1 MTTKVIMPQMGESVV
16 EGTILKWLKRE
27 GERVARDESLVEV
40 HTEKVDVEIPS
51 PVAGVLTQILAQ
63 EGETIPVG
71 QEIAL
76 IEEADKKE
84 APPAEG
90 LATVLSKDPKVK
102 VAETEIVRAN
112 LLFAQKD
119 KDKDKEEKV
128 LPHLPQELPPESGP
142 RRITPVVARMA
153 GEYGLDLGKVMGTG
167 LGGRVTRKDLLDYL
181 ARRKE
186 DSPPKPPSIE
196 RTGGAPVE
204 IPPVEGKPTQ
214 EAEGS
219 YDSIPLKGMRK
230 AIADHMVLS
239 KRTSPHVTTVLEV
252 DMTRLVDFRNRH
264 KEEFQR
270 EEGIPLTYMSFIVKA
285 VVNALKKHPLLNSS
299 IEGDRILV
307 KHFYNIGVAVALEE
321 GLIVPV
327 VQEADKKG
335 VRELARAIHDLATR
349 GRMGKLTPADLQG
362 GTFSITNPGIF
373 GAIISTPIIHQPQAA
388 ILGVEAIRKMPV
400 VRNDEIVIRS
410 LMFLCLSYDHRIVDG
425 ATAIRFL
432 QQVRKALE
440 NPLELIL

>member
-1 MTTKVIMPQMGESVV
+1 V
-16 EGTILKWLKRE
+16 
-27 GERVARDESLVEV
+27 
-40 HTEKVDVEIPS
+40 
-51 PVAGVLTQILAQ
+51 
-63 EGETIPVG
+63 
-71 QEIAL
+71 
-76 IEEADKKE
+76 
-84 APPAEG
+84 
-90 LATVLSKDPKVK
+90 
-102 VAETEIVRAN
+102 
-112 LLFAQKD
+112 
-119 KDKDKEEKV
+119 
-128 LPHLPQELPPESGP
+128 
-142 RRITPVVARMA
+142 
-153 GEYGLDLGKVMGTG
+153 
-167 LGGRVTRKDLLDYL
+167 
-181 ARRKE
+181 
-186 DSPPKPPSIE
+186 

-204 IPPVEGKPTQ
+204 ILPVEGKPTQ

-285 VVNALKKHPLLNSS
+285 VVNALKEHPLLNSS

-349 GRMGKLTPADLQG
+349 GRVGKLIPADLQG

-400 VRNDEIVIRS
+400 VRDDEIVIRS

-425 ATAIRFL
+425 ATGIRFL